1 MTFGNDCRNFILA
14 TSCVTTQIWVVLL
27 IAIFPRQTTNQK
39 HYPDLGIGTS
49 TVWNFCS
56 HFSDVISQGNQWW
69 CWKMSAVFSGYLTV
83 VQFSWCKVA
92 MQLGVAMWVGTGLD
106 LDPSSCSFPK
116 APFIWRQV
124 VMGRRVIS
132 LQNAVNCLREKQKVG
147 LAWRVTRPAR
157 RKGDRIAPP
166 SWFRTLLKNATTHEP
181 NIKGGVSRKFTQ
193 IHPLGPTCMNWS
205 PNWVWDVLITTFII
219 HCTHYLSGSARREG
233 RRFPSSSRAPAL
245 AF

>member
-1 MTFGNDCRNFILA
+1 MHGSQPKLSCVVKSSVSWDLFLGCYRQDFDCHNNLNGHFEKAAKIWGRKHWFLRKMTFKNDCRNFILA

-92 MQLGVAMWVGTGLD
+92 MQLGETQAAALFPRPHLYGDKLSWVEGTFPYKMWWTV
-106 LDPSSCSFPK
+106 
-116 APFIWRQV
+116 
-124 VMGRRVIS
+124 
-132 LQNAVNCLREKQKVG
+132 
-147 LAWRVTRPAR
+147 
-157 RKGDRIAPP
+157 
-166 SWFRTLLKNATTHEP
+166 
-181 NIKGGVSRKFTQ
+181 
-193 IHPLGPTCMNWS
+193 
-205 PNWVWDVLITTFII
+205 
-219 HCTHYLSGSARREG
+219 
-233 RRFPSSSRAPAL
+233 
-245 AF
+245 